1 MQWNKTQ
8 QRKSPKWQLSK
19 EYRDVND
26 LFMQSFIGQ
35 TIYMITNLKREMPK
49 YKASQVRNNVI
60 LIILIELQVF
70 QPVYTYLIRILQSI
84 KTIVK
89 YVIPRFLFKPLYL

>member
-8 QRKSPKWQLSK
+8 QRKSSKWQLSK

-35 TIYMITNLKREMPK
+35 TIYMITNLKREMSK

-60 LIILIELQVF
+60 LIILIALQVF

-89 YVIPRFLFKPLYL
+89 YVIPRFLFKPLRL

>member
-35 TIYMITNLKREMPK
+35 IYMISNLKWEMPK

-60 LIILIELQVF
+60 LITLIALQVF
-70 QPVYTYLIRILQSI
+70 QPV
-84 KTIVK
+84 KDFAK
-89 YVIPRFLFKPLYL
+89 H

>member
-1 MQWNKTQ
+1 MQWNKPE
-8 QRKSPKWQLSK
+8 QRKSPMWQLSK
-19 EYRDVND
+19 EYRAVHD
-26 LFMQSFIGQ
+26 LFMQSFIGK
-35 TIYMITNLKREMPK
+35 TIYMITNLKREIPK

-60 LIILIELQVF
+60 LIILIALQVF

-89 YVIPRFLFKPLYL
+89 YVIPRFLFKPLRL